1 MAEHL
6 PSDQR
11 PRASSRR
18 GVASEL
24 TPGPVGPDTAPDLY
38 EWLGVL
44 RRHIRLATAVAATAI
59 VAAAYVTYT
68 TASLYR
74 ATAVVR
80 LVDARRAL
88 AGGLVDARA
97 DGDVALPSATPV
109 LSQVEVLRS
118 RATAGAVVDDMPIL
132 RVRTPRFP
140 IALLEDVGL
149 SPAVERDSLP
159 LRFGRQTVTVQGHTQ
174 QREVA
179 YGAAVELDGI
189 RFTVAAPPGR
199 ENGTLYVVGRE
210 NAISSLTGRLL
221 VRPRE
226 NTDVIDIGFTASDP
240 ERAQEV
246 ANRVARVFQA
256 ANART
261 AQQEARRRR
270 EFIETQLRF
279 NDSLLAEARTTLS
292 AFRAQAPGLATER
305 SAGPNALEA
314 RRQELDVERRQ
325 YASLLGQL
333 RDTNRVTRRV
343 ALRNMVA
350 SSPTIGGN
358 TVVARLYDQL

>member
-1 MAEHL
+1 MAEQL
-6 PSDQR
+6 PSGR
-11 PRASSRR
+11 RVPTALPPTVR
-18 GVASEL
+18 GVSAHPSGME
-24 TPGPVGPDTAPDLY
+24 PPPDLR
-38 EWLGVL
+38 EWFAVV
-44 RRHIRLATAVAATAI
+44 RRHLRLACG
-59 VAAAYVTYT
+59 VAAAVFAVAVYLVYT
-68 TASLYR
+68 SPDVYR
-74 ATAVVR
+74 ATSVVR

-88 AGGLVDARA
+88 AGGLVDRGA
-97 DGDVALPSATPV
+97 DGDVTLPSANPV

-140 IALLEDVGL
+140 VALLQDVRL

-159 LRFGRQTVTVQGHTQ
+159 LRFGPQTVTVQGHTQ

-189 RFTVAAPPGR
+189 RFTLAAPPSH
-199 ENGTLYVVGRE
+199 ETGTLYVVGRE
-210 NAISSLTGRLL
+210 RAISGLTGRLL

-279 NDSLLAEARTTLS
+279 NDSLRSEEHTSELQSPCNLVCRLLLEKKILITHMPALTFPPIL
-292 AFRAQAPGLATER
+292 QQLLAT
-305 SAGPNALEA
+305 
-314 RRQELDVERRQ
+314 
-325 YASLLGQL
+325 YAH
-333 RDTNRVTRRV
+333 DIY
-343 ALRNMVA
+343 M
-350 SSPTIGGN
+350 
-358 TVVARLYDQL
+358 